1 MRSFGTENRPTA
13 KFVPPRDEVYEYI
26 IFRANDIKDLIVD
39 DPVANASALADPAII
54 QAVCVVFCY
63 VRMLYISTFHLR
75 IHLFIVIF
83 PFISKDTSL

>member
-1 MRSFGTENRPTA
+1 MKSQITICLNFNYSPFLLILLVRSFGTENRPVN

-54 QAVCVVFCY
+54 QAVRV
-63 VRMLYISTFHLR
+63 
-75 IHLFIVIF
+75 
-83 PFISKDTSL
+83 